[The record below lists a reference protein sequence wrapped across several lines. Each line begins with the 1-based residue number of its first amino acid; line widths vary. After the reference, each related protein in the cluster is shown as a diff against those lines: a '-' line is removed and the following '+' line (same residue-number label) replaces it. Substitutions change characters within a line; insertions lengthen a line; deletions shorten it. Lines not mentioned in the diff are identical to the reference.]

1 MKKSEWNEER
11 LKMLL
16 SQLPTVKDDRSAKQI
31 YQKLLLAQPK
41 MKSPKNRA
49 GAFAATVMVLFLL
62 MLITPQLVDQIR
74 SQSGEKADIASG
86 SQSNIEAGHGEAK
99 TADAGQSKPATTFVV
114 PSDQKDNYVTLAF
127 LNDSDS
133 VIVPVSIRKGTGVK
147 SVEDALNEYGQL
159 DVDQFKPFNTS
170 FLQNIKFDEEKE
182 SKTVTIQVDENISG
196 ISSGDF
202 QLMKKVLNETFKWS
216 SYNSV
221 QFVSNGEPGIEVD
234 SYGMLM
240 DLSIEQQ
247 SQRGYLLYDS
257 ADGKQYLVPSNDSY
271 RDIKE
276 AIRKMQQ
283 GESGSHLTSII
294 PSDRLIQSV
303 EENGKELIIH
313 FSSSADIQN
322 QTDDILMLEG
332 LLLTAKDFG
341 FTKVKFM
348 NANINRVGS
357 YDLSKSIPVPYAPN
371 PITIKK

>member
-127 LNDSDS
+127 LDDSDS

>member
-1 MKKSEWNEER
+1 M
-11 LKMLL
+11 
-16 SQLPTVKDDRSAKQI
+16 
-31 YQKLLLAQPK
+31 
-41 MKSPKNRA
+41 
-49 GAFAATVMVLFLL
+49 
-62 MLITPQLVDQIR
+62 
-74 SQSGEKADIASG
+74 
-86 SQSNIEAGHGEAK
+86 
-99 TADAGQSKPATTFVV
+99 
-114 PSDQKDNYVTLAF
+114 
-127 LNDSDS
+127 
-133 VIVPVSIRKGTGVK
+133 
-147 SVEDALNEYGQL
+147 
-159 DVDQFKPFNTS
+159 
-170 FLQNIKFDEEKE
+170 
-182 SKTVTIQVDENISG
+182 TIQVDENISG